1 MSQKTK
7 ARHIVVIGGGH
18 AGCEAALAAAR
29 MGQRVTLFALNL
41 DSLALMPCNPCI
53 GGSAK
58 GHLVREIDALGGQM
72 GRAIDATFIQSR
84 MLNASKGP
92 AVYSL
97 RAQADKRRYMT
108 YMKQVLEAEPN
119 ILLREAEVVDILT
132 DASSDASSDAWQN
145 CAVQSIDDAASSG
158 VQGGKASQKVVGVV
172 TETGAKVFANAV
184 IVCTGTYLNAR
195 CLYGETINHNGP
207 NGQRASVKL
216 SGALTRLGFF
226 LQRFKTG
233 TPARVHRRSIDFS
246 KMAVQPGD
254 ERLVPFSFESDPG
267 LLMRAQV
274 PCHLTYTNNETH
286 EIIRGALHR
295 SSMYSGLID
304 ATGTRYCP
312 SIEDK
317 IVRFADK
324 DRHQVFIEPEG
335 LDTEEMYV
343 QGMSSALPEEVQVE
357 VYRSIAGLEN
367 CEIMRPAYAIE
378 YDCIDATMLNLQ
390 LEAKHVGGL
399 YFAGQING
407 SSGYEEAAAQGL
419 VAGVNAAGLGTMDS
433 FHIDRAEGYIGVL
446 IDDLVTKGTN
456 EPYRMMTSRAEYRLL
471 LRQDNA
477 DLRLTEKGY
486 RAGLISENRY
496 RMFVRKKDAI
506 TAEIA
511 RLSKVNLAPD
521 AVNGLLAQRGSS
533 LLATGAKIT
542 DLIKRPELSYW
553 DLVPLVGGTGISLS
567 CATVPSGEAL
577 PSSDVVPSGGT
588 LPSGDVVPSDEALPS
603 GDTVPLGEALSSS
616 FFLPRYVQDAID
628 EQVNIQIKYE
638 GYISMQMTQA
648 AAFRKMEHKALPPD
662 IDYEAIKGLRIEARQ
677 KLSRLRPV
685 NLGQASRITGVS
697 PADMSILLVYLK
709 AFT

>member
-1 MSQKTK
+1 MK
-7 ARHIVVIGGGH
+7 HIIVIGGGH

-29 MGQRVTLFALNL
+29 IGHRVTLFALNL

-72 GRAIDATFIQSR
+72 GKAIDATYIQSR

-97 RAQADKRRYMT
+97 RAQADKKRYMA
-108 YMKQVLEAEPN
+108 YMKQILEREPL
-119 ILLREAEVVDILT
+119 ISLREAEVVDLVVI
-132 DASSDASSDAWQN
+132 SDTPSLRGAERRSNPGNLSLDEDSGLLR
-145 CAVQSIDDAASSG
+145 CAQRSYVDGRDSRNDRMSITGVITESG
-158 VQGGKASQKVVGVV
+158 MTVEAD
-172 TETGAKVFANAV
+172 AV

-195 CLYGETINHNGP
+195 CLYGETVNYNGP
-207 NGQRASVKL
+207 NGQRASKGL
-216 SGALTRLGFF
+216 SAALKRLGFE

-246 KMAVQPGD
+246 VMAVQPGD
-254 ERLVPFSFESDPG
+254 EKLVPFSFETDPG
-267 LLMRAQV
+267 VIARDQV
-274 PCHLTYTNNETH
+274 PCHLTYTNLTTH
-286 EIIRGALHR
+286 DIIRSQIHR

-324 DRHQVFIEPEG
+324 DRHPVFIEPEG

-343 QGMSSALPEEVQVE
+343 QGMSSALPEDVQVE
-357 VYRSIAGLEN
+357 AYRSIQGLER

-378 YDCIDATMLNLQ
+378 YDCIDSTMLTTQ
-390 LEAKHVGGL
+390 LEAKHIKGL

-419 VAGVNAAGLGTMDS
+419 IAGASAAGADI
-433 FHIDRAEGYIGVL
+433 HIDRSEGYIGVL

-477 DLRLTEKGY
+477 DLRLTGKGY
-486 RAGLISENRY
+486 AVGLINEDRY
-496 RMFVRKKDAI
+496 RIFIRKQEAI
-506 TAEIA
+506 TAEIG
-511 RLSKVNLAPD
+511 RLSKITLSPD
-521 AVNGLLAQRGSS
+521 AVNNLLAEKGSA
-533 LLATGAKIT
+533 LLTSGSKIT

-553 DLVPLVGGTGISLS
+553 ELAKRAPVEDNVDRSLP
-567 CATVPSGEAL
+567 A
-577 PSSDVVPSGGT
+577 
-588 LPSGDVVPSDEALPS
+588 
-603 GDTVPLGEALSSS
+603 
-616 FFLPRYVQDAID
+616 YVQDTVL

-638 GYISMQMTQA
+638 GYISMQLTQA
-648 AAFRKMEHKALPPD
+648 AAFKKMETKALPED
-662 IDYEAIKGLRIEARQ
+662 IDYNSIKGLRIEARQ
-677 KLSRLRPV
+677 KLTKLRPA

-697 PADMSILLVYLK
+697 PADLSILLVYLK
-709 AFT
+709 ARN